1 MTAAVA
7 KWMTPAEVAAAW
19 RITPRE
25 VQRMASRGEIAHMRI
40 GKRIRISADTMES
53 YERTHMRRAR
63 SRLPGL

>member
-1 MTAAVA
+1 
-7 KWMTPAEVAAAW
+7 
-19 RITPRE
+19 
-25 VQRMASRGEIAHMRI
+25 MASRGEIAHMRI